1 MYILIYLVEKI
12 DSEAVSKYNSWL
24 FGLLFVAKSICWT
37 RIQCRD
43 AKIEAH
49 ELRIKAMSDREAEIV
64 KFDEDL

>member
-1 MYILIYLVEKI
+1 MEKI

-24 FGLLFVAKSICWT
+24 SVLLVIAKSICWA

-49 ELRIKAMSDREAEIV
+49 EAKNKAMN
-64 KFDEDL
+64 